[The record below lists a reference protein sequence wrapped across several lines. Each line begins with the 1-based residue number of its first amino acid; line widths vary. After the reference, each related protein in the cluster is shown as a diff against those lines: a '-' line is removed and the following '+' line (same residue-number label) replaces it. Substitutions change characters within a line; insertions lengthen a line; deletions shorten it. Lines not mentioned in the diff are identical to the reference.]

1 MMHRV
6 SLATYQVALAA
17 LIFSPPSLALGQAY
31 YQGKTITIL
40 QGTSP
45 GGSSDML
52 TRSVIPLLPQ
62 IRDHRG
68 FQKIIRRETIAGA
81 ISKNPIAPARNIQI
95 IGRARLRPTLGE
107 EARKLDMKKLTWSR
121 ILGSALLIQLMALPD
136 FLYGRDEFY
145 KGKTLRIIQG
155 RNAGG
160 SATLRRAPWSQCC
173 KNTCR
178 EIRLSCKSTCRGA
191 AGERR
196 GELRL

>member
-62 IRDHRG
+62 DP
-68 FQKIIRRETIAGA
+68 ETIAVFKKLYA
-81 ISKNPIAPARNIQI
+81 ARLLPAR
-95 IGRARLRPTLGE
+95 
-107 EARKLDMKKLTWSR
+107 
-121 ILGSALLIQLMALPD
+121 
-136 FLYGRDEFY
+136 
-145 KGKTLRIIQG
+145 
-155 RNAGG
+155 
-160 SATLRRAPWSQCC
+160 
-173 KNTCR
+173 
-178 EIRLSCKSTCRGA
+178 
-191 AGERR
+191 
-196 GELRL
+196 

>member
-62 IRDHRG
+62 DPRPSR
-68 FQKIIRRETIAGA
+68 F
-81 ISKNPIAPARNIQI
+81 SKNYTP
-95 IGRARLRPTLGE
+95 
-107 EARKLDMKKLTWSR
+107 
-121 ILGSALLIQLMALPD
+121 
-136 FLYGRDEFY
+136 RDY
-145 KGKTLRIIQG
+145 C
-155 RNAGG
+155 
-160 SATLRRAPWSQCC
+160 RRD
-173 KNTCR
+173 K
-178 EIRLSCKSTCRGA
+178 
-191 AGERR
+191 
-196 GELRL
+196 